1 MAEKVTSVWQLD
13 EFKPYAAQYQA
24 RQQLFGQNWRYY
36 KGKAYGQDLRGFRS
50 LIGGRTMR
58 QLYSKIQALF
68 TPLARA
74 VNLDVAL
81 IPGDWALADERHQDA
96 VAGLFAASRWDIE
109 GDLFIRYL
117 MAMGE
122 AGLKVVDD
130 RVNGRL
136 MMQAIR
142 PDSYLVIPHGRYDP
156 AIAQA
161 IFVTTALDDEG
172 KPIEEAEVID
182 AAQIRTFRGGSPAG
196 IDGRPDTYDNALGFV
211 PLVACLNDGG
221 EGVGE
226 PTFEDAVPSL
236 DRANEL
242 ATYLADIIKKHAEP
256 QWAVFGAEA
265 SDLEKSGDTVWF
277 FPEGSKVEAIL
288 ANVNIAEVMAFVAD
302 LKEEMKESLPE
313 LSLAKLV
320 GVERVAAATIELQMS
335 EAVFKIRR
343 LRKAADQGVADALR
357 LAGRAAADM
366 GLSQFA
372 GLNDPALAFDK
383 ARPVISVDALTR
395 LQIEQ
400 AEAGRDITR
409 MSLAQQ
415 RLLDAAAQGD
425 EA

>member
-1 MAEKVTSVWQLD
+1 MADKITSIWQLP
-13 EFKPYAAQYQA
+13 EFKPFAAQYQA
-24 RQQLFGQNWRYY
+24 RQQRFGRNWQYY
-36 KGKAYGQDLRGFRS
+36 KGTAYDYDMRGFRS
-50 LIGGRTMR
+50 LVGGRTMR

-81 IPGDWALADERHQDA
+81 IPGGWALTEERHQEA

-130 RVNGRL
+130 RTNGRL
-136 MMQAIR
+136 LMQAIR
-142 PDSYLVIPHGRYDP
+142 PDSYLAIPQGRYDP
-156 AIAQA
+156 AIAQVV
-161 IFVTTALDDEG
+161 FVTTALDDEG
-172 KPIEEAEVID
+172 KPVEEAEVID
-182 AAQIRTFRGGSPAG
+182 DTQIRTFRAGQPVG
-196 IDGRPDTYDNALGFV
+196 IDGRPDAYANALGFV

-221 EGVGE
+221 EGMGE
-226 PTFEDAVPSL
+226 PTFEDTVPSM

-265 SDLEKSGDTVWF
+265 SDLEKSGDSIWF

-288 ANVNIAEVMAFVAD
+288 ANVNIAEVMAFVSD

-343 LRKAADQGVADALR
+343 LRKATDRGVADALR
-357 LAGRAAADM
+357 LAGRAAASM
-366 GLSQFA
+366 GLSQFV
-372 GLNDPALAFDK
+372 GLDDPTLAFDK
-383 ARPVISVDALTR
+383 ERPVISVDALTR

-415 RLLDAAAQGD
+415 RVLDAARQGN
-425 EA
+425 ET